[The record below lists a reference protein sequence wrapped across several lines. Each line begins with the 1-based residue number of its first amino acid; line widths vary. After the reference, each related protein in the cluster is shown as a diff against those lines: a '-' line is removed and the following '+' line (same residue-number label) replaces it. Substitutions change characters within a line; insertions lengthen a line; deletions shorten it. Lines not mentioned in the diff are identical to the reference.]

1 MKLLVASSSAVAK
14 PLITA
19 FIASNKHEFG
29 GLITNPDKAAGRGMQ
44 IEANELA
51 LWASSE
57 KISISKPES
66 NDDLKSLLLSAKT
79 DLVITIAYGKL
90 IPQDLLQ
97 LPRYGW
103 INVHFSKLPKWRGAA
118 PVQWAILSGDKTSGI
133 TVFQLDKGM
142 DTGPTFLTQEI
153 EINPM
158 ERSDELLD
166 RLSVIG
172 ADLAMKTVDLISQ
185 NAKPSPQSDQGAS
198 LAPKFKKNDGKLD
211 WNMQIDKIE
220 NQYRALAVNPGVWT
234 MLGDLRLKIDGLRIS
249 YGMEKIAPGSVVI
262 EGEKLFIGATNGVI
276 EIEKLTP
283 AGRPQMSA
291 GEFIRGL
298 TKREGLSVG

>member
-1 MKLLVASSSAVAK
+1 MKLLVASSSPVAK

-19 FIASNKHEFG
+19 LIASNKHEFS
-29 GLITNPDKAAGRGMQ
+29 GLITNPDKATGRGMQ

-97 LPRYGW
+97 LPKFGW

-142 DTGPTFLTQEI
+142 DTGPTYLTHEI
-153 EINPM
+153 DINPM

-172 ADLAMKTVDLISQ
+172 ADLAIKTVDLISQ
-185 NAKPSPQSDQGAS
+185 NVPPSPQSDIDAS
-198 LAPKFKKNDGKLD
+198 LAPKFKKSDGKLD
-211 WNMQIDKIE
+211 WSMQIDQIL
-220 NQYRALAVNPGVWT
+220 NQYRALAANPGVWT

-249 YGMEKIAPGSVVI
+249 YGMKKITPSSVAI
-262 EGEKLFIGATNGVI
+262 EGEKLFIGAANGVI

-283 AGRPQMSA
+283 AGRNQMSA

-298 TKREGLSVG
+298 TNREGLSVG

>member
-1 MKLLVASSSAVAK
+1 MKLLVASSSPVAK
-14 PLITA
+14 PLITEL
-19 FIASNKHEFG
+19 IASKKHEFG
-29 GLITNPDKAAGRGMQ
+29 GLITNPDKATGRGMQ
-44 IEANELA
+44 IGANELA

-97 LPRYGW
+97 LPKFGW

-142 DTGPTFLTQEI
+142 DTGPTYLTQEI
-153 EINPM
+153 KINPM

-172 ADLAMKTVDLISQ
+172 ADLAIKTVDLISQ
-185 NAKPSPQSDQGAS
+185 NVPPSPQLDKEAS
-198 LAPKFKKNDGKLD
+198 LAPKFKKSDGKLD

-220 NQYRALAVNPGVWT
+220 NQYRALAANPGVWT

-262 EGEKLFIGATNGVI
+262 EGEKLFIGAANGVI

-283 AGRPQMSA
+283 AGRNQMSA

-298 TKREGLSVG
+298 AKREGLSVG

>member
-1 MKLLVASSSAVAK
+1 LKLLVASSSPVAK
-14 PLITA
+14 PLITSL
-19 FIASNKHEFG
+19 IASNNHEFG
-29 GLITNPDKAAGRGMQ
+29 GLITNPDKATGRGMQ

-57 KISISKPES
+57 KISVSKPES

-97 LPRYGW
+97 LPKFGW

-142 DTGPTFLTQEI
+142 DTGPTYLTHEI
-153 EINPM
+153 DINPM

-172 ADLAMKTVDLISQ
+172 ADLAIKTVDLISQ
-185 NAKPSPQSDQGAS
+185 NVPPSPQSDTDAS
-198 LAPKFKKNDGKLD
+198 LAPKFKKSDGKLD
-211 WNMQIDKIE
+211 WSMQIDQIL
-220 NQYRALAVNPGVWT
+220 NQYRALAANPGVWT

-249 YGMEKIAPGSVVI
+249 YGMEKIAPCSVAI
-262 EGEKLFIGATNGVI
+262 EGEKLFIGAANGVI

-283 AGRPQMSA
+283 AGRNQMSA

-298 TKREGLSVG
+298 AKREGLSVG

>member
-1 MKLLVASSSAVAK
+1 MKLLVASSSSVAK

-19 FIASNKHEFG
+19 LIANNKHEFG
-29 GLITNPDKAAGRGMQ
+29 GLITNPDKATGRGMQ

-51 LWASSE
+51 LWVSSE
-57 KISISKPES
+57 MISISKPES
-66 NDDLKSLLLSAKT
+66 NDDLKSHLLSVKP

-97 LPRYGW
+97 LPKYGW

-142 DTGPTFLTQEI
+142 DTGPTYLTHEI
-153 EINPM
+153 DINPM
-158 ERSDELLD
+158 ERADELLD

-172 ADLAMKTVDLISQ
+172 ADLAIKTVDLISQ
-185 NAKPSPQSDQGAS
+185 NVSPSPQSDIDVS
-198 LAPKFKKNDGKLD
+198 LAPKFKKSDGQLD
-211 WNMQIDKIE
+211 WSMQIDQIL
-220 NQYRALAVNPGVWT
+220 NQYRALAANPGVWT

-249 YGMEKIAPGSVVI
+249 YGMKNIAPSAVVI
-262 EGEKLFIGATNGVI
+262 ESEKLFIGAANGVI

-283 AGRPQMSA
+283 AGRNQMSA

-298 TKREGLSVG
+298 AKREGLSVG

>member
-1 MKLLVASSSAVAK
+1 MKLLVASSSPVAK

-19 FIASNKHEFG
+19 LITNDKHEFG
-29 GLITNPDKAAGRGMQ
+29 GLITNPDKATGRGMQ

-57 KISISKPES
+57 MISISKPES
-66 NDDLKSLLLSAKT
+66 NDDLKSHLLSVKT

-97 LPRYGW
+97 IPKYGW

-142 DTGPTFLTQEI
+142 DTGPTYLTHEI
-153 EINPM
+153 DINPM

-172 ADLAMKTVDLISQ
+172 ADFAIKTVDLISQ
-185 NAKPSPQSDQGAS
+185 NVSPSPQSDTDAS
-198 LAPKFKKNDGKLD
+198 LAPKFKKSDGKLD
-211 WNMQIDKIE
+211 WSMQIDEIL
-220 NQYRALAVNPGVWT
+220 NQYRALAANPGVWT

-249 YGMEKIAPGSVVI
+249 YGMKQIAPSSVVI
-262 EGEKLFIGATNGVI
+262 EGEKLFIGAANGVI

-283 AGRPQMSA
+283 AGRNQMSA

-298 TKREGLSVG
+298 AKREGLSVG

>member
-1 MKLLVASSSAVAK
+1 MKLLVASSSPVAK

-19 FIASNKHEFG
+19 LIASNKHEFG
-29 GLITNPDKAAGRGMQ
+29 GLITNPDKATGRGMQ

-51 LWASSE
+51 FWASSE
-57 KISISKPES
+57 EISTSKPES

-97 LPRYGW
+97 LPKYGW

-118 PVQWAILSGDKTSGI
+118 PVQWAILSGDKTSGV

-142 DTGPTFLTQEI
+142 DTGPTYLTQEI
-153 EINPM
+153 KINPM

-185 NAKPSPQSDQGAS
+185 NVTPTPQLDKEVS
-198 LAPKFKKNDGKLD
+198 LAPKFKKSDGKID

-220 NQYRALAVNPGVWT
+220 NQYRALAANPGVWT

-262 EGEKLFIGATNGVI
+262 EGEKLFIGQRMGLL
-276 EIEKLTP
+276 KL
-283 AGRPQMSA
+283 
-291 GEFIRGL
+291 
-298 TKREGLSVG
+298 KN

>member
-1 MKLLVASSSAVAK
+1 LKLLVASSSPVAK
-14 PLITA
+14 PLINA
-19 FIASNKHEFG
+19 LIASKEHEFG
-29 GLITNPDKAAGRGMQ
+29 GLITNPDKATGRGMQ

-97 LPRYGW
+97 LPKFGW

-142 DTGPTFLTQEI
+142 DTGPTYLTHEI
-153 EINPM
+153 DINPM

-172 ADLAMKTVDLISQ
+172 ADLAIKTVDLISQ
-185 NAKPSPQSDQGAS
+185 NVPPSPQSDTDAS
-198 LAPKFKKNDGKLD
+198 LAPKFKKSDGKLD
-211 WNMQIDKIE
+211 WSMQIDQIL
-220 NQYRALAVNPGVWT
+220 NQYRALAANPGVWT

-249 YGMEKIAPGSVVI
+249 YGMKKIAPCSVAI
-262 EGEKLFIGATNGVI
+262 EGEKLFIGAANGVI

-283 AGRPQMSA
+283 AGRNQMSA

-298 TKREGLSVG
+298 TNREGLSVG

>member
-1 MKLLVASSSAVAK
+1 MKLLVASSSPVAK

-19 FIASNKHEFG
+19 LIDINKHEFG
-29 GLITNPDKAAGRGMQ
+29 GLITNPDKATGRGMQ

-97 LPRYGW
+97 LPKFGW

-142 DTGPTFLTQEI
+142 DTGPTYLTHEI
-153 EINPM
+153 DINPM

-172 ADLAMKTVDLISQ
+172 ADLAIKTVDLISQ
-185 NAKPSPQSDQGAS
+185 NIPPSPQSDTEAS
-198 LAPKFKKNDGKLD
+198 LAPKFKKSDGKLD
-211 WNMQIDKIE
+211 WNMQIEQIL
-220 NQYRALAVNPGVWT
+220 NQYRALAANPGVWT

-249 YGMEKIAPGSVVI
+249 YGMEKIAPSSVVI
-262 EGEKLFIGATNGVI
+262 EGEKLFIGAANGVI

-283 AGRPQMSA
+283 AGRNQMSA

-298 TKREGLSVG
+298 TNREGLSVG

>member
-1 MKLLVASSSAVAK
+1 MKLLVASSSPVAK

-19 FIASNKHEFG
+19 LITNDKHEFG
-29 GLITNPDKAAGRGMQ
+29 GLITNPDKATGRGMQ

-57 KISISKPES
+57 MISISKPES
-66 NDDLKSLLLSAKT
+66 NDDLKSHLLSVKT

-97 LPRYGW
+97 IPKYGW

-118 PVQWAILSGDKTSGI
+118 PVQWAILSGDKTSGV

-142 DTGPTFLTQEI
+142 DTGPTYLTHEI
-153 EINPM
+153 DINPM
-158 ERSDELLD
+158 ERSDQLLD

-172 ADLAMKTVDLISQ
+172 ADLAIKTVDLISQ
-185 NAKPSPQSDQGAS
+185 NVSPSPQSDIDVS
-198 LAPKFKKNDGKLD
+198 LAPKFKKSDGQLD
-211 WNMQIDKIE
+211 WSMQIDQIL
-220 NQYRALAVNPGVWT
+220 NQYRALAANPGVWT

-249 YGMEKIAPGSVVI
+249 YGMKNIAPSAVVI
-262 EGEKLFIGATNGVI
+262 ESEKLFIGAANGVI

-283 AGRPQMSA
+283 AGRNQMSA

-298 TKREGLSVG
+298 AKREGLSVG

>member
-1 MKLLVASSSAVAK
+1 MKLLVASSSPVAK

-19 FIASNKHEFG
+19 LFASKKHEFG
-29 GLITNPDKAAGRGMQ
+29 GLITNPDKATGRGMQ

-57 KISISKPES
+57 KISVSKPES

-97 LPRYGW
+97 LPKFGW

-142 DTGPTFLTQEI
+142 DTGPTYLTNEI
-153 EINPM
+153 DINPM
-158 ERSDELLD
+158 EKSDELLD

-172 ADLAMKTVDLISQ
+172 ADLAIKTVDLISQ
-185 NAKPSPQSDQGAS
+185 NVPPSPQSDTDAS
-198 LAPKFKKNDGKLD
+198 LAPKFKKSDGKLD
-211 WNMQIDKIE
+211 WSMQIDQIL
-220 NQYRALAVNPGVWT
+220 NQYRALAANPGVWT

-249 YGMEKIAPGSVVI
+249 YGMEKIAPCSVAI
-262 EGEKLFIGATNGVI
+262 EGEKLFIGAANGVI

-283 AGRPQMSA
+283 AGRNQMSA

-298 TKREGLSVG
+298 TNREGLSVG

>member
-1 MKLLVASSSAVAK
+1 MKLLVASSSPVAK

-19 FIASNKHEFG
+19 LIASNKHEFG
-29 GLITNPDKAAGRGMQ
+29 GLITNPDKATGRGMQ

-51 LWASSE
+51 FWASSE
-57 KISISKPES
+57 AISTSKPES

-97 LPRYGW
+97 LPKYGW

-142 DTGPTFLTQEI
+142 DTGPTYLTQEI
-153 EINPM
+153 DINPT
-158 ERSDELLD
+158 ERSDDLLD

-172 ADLAMKTVDLISQ
+172 SDLAIKTIELISK
-185 NAKPSPQSDQGAS
+185 NTLPTPQSEDGSS
-198 LAPKFKKNDGKLD
+198 LAPKFRKNDGKIT
-211 WNMQIDKIE
+211 WSMPVEQIF
-220 NQYRALAVNPGVWT
+220 NQYRALASNPGVWT
-234 MLGDLRLKIDGLRIS
+234 MLGDLRLKIDGMKIS
-249 YGMEKIAPGSVVI
+249 YGIENLAPSSVKI
-262 EGEKLFIGATNGVI
+262 EGEKLFIGATGGVI

-283 AGRPQMSA
+283 SGRNQMSA
-291 GEFIRGL
+291 AEFIRGL
-298 TKREGLSVG
+298 TNREGLSVG

>member
-1 MKLLVASSSAVAK
+1 MKLLVASSSSVAK

-19 FIASNKHEFG
+19 LIANNKHEFG
-29 GLITNPDKAAGRGMQ
+29 GLITNPDKATGRGMQ

-51 LWASSE
+51 LWVSSE
-57 KISISKPES
+57 MISISKPES
-66 NDDLKSLLLSAKT
+66 NDDLKSHLLSVKP

-97 LPRYGW
+97 LPKYGW

-118 PVQWAILSGDKTSGI
+118 PVQWAILSGDKTSGV

-142 DTGPTFLTQEI
+142 DTGPTYLTHEI
-153 EINPM
+153 DINPM

-172 ADLAMKTVDLISQ
+172 ADLAIKTVDLISQ
-185 NAKPSPQSDQGAS
+185 NVSPSPQSDIDVS
-198 LAPKFKKNDGKLD
+198 LAPKFKKSDGQLD
-211 WNMQIDKIE
+211 WSMQIDQIL
-220 NQYRALAVNPGVWT
+220 NQYRALAANPGVWT

-249 YGMEKIAPGSVVI
+249 YGMKNIAPSAVVI
-262 EGEKLFIGATNGVI
+262 ESEKLFIGAANGVI

-283 AGRPQMSA
+283 AGRNQMSA

-298 TKREGLSVG
+298 AKREGLSVG

>member
-1 MKLLVASSSAVAK
+1 LKLLVASSSPVAK

-19 FIASNKHEFG
+19 LIASNKHEFS
-29 GLITNPDKAAGRGMQ
+29 GLITNPDKATGRGMQ

-97 LPRYGW
+97 LPKFGW

-142 DTGPTFLTQEI
+142 DTGPTYLTHEI
-153 EINPM
+153 DINPM

-172 ADLAMKTVDLISQ
+172 ADLAIKTVDLISQ
-185 NAKPSPQSDQGAS
+185 NVPPSPQSDTDAS
-198 LAPKFKKNDGKLD
+198 LAPKFKKSDGKLD
-211 WNMQIDKIE
+211 WSMQIDQIL
-220 NQYRALAVNPGVWT
+220 NQYRALAANPGVWT

-249 YGMEKIAPGSVVI
+249 YGMEKIAPCSVAI
-262 EGEKLFIGATNGVI
+262 EGEKLFIGAANGVI

-283 AGRPQMSA
+283 AGRNQMSA

-298 TKREGLSVG
+298 TNREGLSVG

>member
-1 MKLLVASSSAVAK
+1 MKLLVASSSPVAK

-19 FIASNKHEFG
+19 LITNDKHEFG
-29 GLITNPDKAAGRGMQ
+29 GLITNPDKATGRGMQ

-57 KISISKPES
+57 MISISKPES
-66 NDDLKSLLLSAKT
+66 NDDLKSHLLSVKT

-97 LPRYGW
+97 IPKYGW

-118 PVQWAILSGDKTSGI
+118 PVQWAILSGDKTSGV

-142 DTGPTFLTQEI
+142 DTGPTYLTHEI
-153 EINPM
+153 DINST
-158 ERSDELLD
+158 ERADELLD
-166 RLSVIG
+166 RLSLIG
-172 ADLAMKTVDLISQ
+172 ADLAIKTVDLISQ
-185 NAKPSPQSDQGAS
+185 NVSPSPQSDIDVS
-198 LAPKFKKNDGKLD
+198 LAPKFKKSDGQLD
-211 WNMQIDKIE
+211 WSMQIDQIL
-220 NQYRALAVNPGVWT
+220 NQYRALAANPGVWT

-249 YGMEKIAPGSVVI
+249 YGMKNIAPSAVVI
-262 EGEKLFIGATNGVI
+262 ESEKLFIGAANGVI

-283 AGRPQMSA
+283 AGRNQMSA
-291 GEFIRGL
+291 REFIRGL
-298 TKREGLSVG
+298 AKREGLSVG